1 MHFESIFLY
10 VSFFVVGSLIGSF
23 LNVVIYRWP
32 REESVVSPRSKCP
45 ACEKLIPWYY
55 NVPIFGWLFLRGK
68 AACCGVSISWRYPL
82 VEFLTGALF
91 ALTFHF
97 FGLSFQAFEY
107 CLFVSMAVP
116 CVFIDLDHYLLPDVL
131 TLPGIAI
138 GLAGSFISDT
148 RTFLSAVF
156 GVVLGGGLFWFMSWF
171 YERYRNKEGMGFGD
185 VKLLAWLGALGG
197 VSSIFFIVFVSS
209 ILGTLAGL
217 YVIAFRGGSRHSGLP
232 FGPFLIFAAFL
243 YYYLG
248 EFIQSSFPGLFLF
261 IF

>member
-1 MHFESIFLY
+1 MSVDLVFLY

-45 ACEKLIPWYY
+45 ACEEGIPWYL
-55 NVPIFGWLFLRGK
+55 NIPVFGWLLLRGK
-68 AACCGVSISWRYPL
+68 AACCGTGISARYPL

-91 ALTFHF
+91 ALTFCL
-97 FGLSFQAFEY
+97 FGLSFQTFEY

-131 TLPGIAI
+131 TLPGIVV
-138 GLAGSFISDT
+138 GLLGSFLSDT
-148 RTFLSAVF
+148 RTPMGAIF
-156 GVVLGGGLFWFMSWF
+156 GVLIGGGLFWFMSWF
-171 YERYRNKEGMGFGD
+171 YERFRNKEGMGFGD

-197 VSSIFFIVFVSS
+197 LSSVFFIVFVSS
-209 ILGTLAGL
+209 LLGTFAGL
-217 YVIAFRGGSRHSGLP
+217 YVIAVKGGDRNSGLP

-243 YYYLG
+243 YFYFGKL
-248 EFIQSSFPGLFLF
+248 IQSQFPSLFLF
-261 IF
+261 VL